1 MSLNRKALVQQQNP
15 KVTGY
20 DPDSFL
26 TVGNGNFAFTVDCT
40 GLQTILHDRE
50 GKTPLCTMANW
61 GLHCYPGKE
70 TAHYEL
76 LRLKQYQA
84 GTRTVGYMSDSSG
97 QEALFNDLRVNP
109 HRFNLARIG
118 LCSADGITRDDLS
131 DAVQELDLYSATI
144 RSSFTFKGELVQ
156 VTTCCDPEVDQ
167 INVQVKSPRLK
178 DRKLALLIA
187 FPYASHLISG
197 SDYTKDDAHQSRVE
211 SISEKACT
219 VIHTLD
225 ATTYALSLGSE
236 EAFAVEHPEKHS
248 YVIYPEGDV
257 LTLCIRFSEGEQHV
271 QIRGYD
277 ASVRANAERWESFW
291 EDGACIDFSQ
301 SSDSRAKELQRRM
314 MLSRYLLAIQCSGN
328 TPPPET
334 GLTCNSWYGKFHL
347 EMHLLHAAHF
357 CMFGQGSLFERSLSY
372 YLSILSSATK
382 RAEQQGYRGARWPK
396 MTDPSGNDS
405 PSSIGTLLIWQ
416 QPHPIFYASLL
427 AKTNPHSD
435 FLKAWKP
442 IIDATLTFMADYVR
456 WDEGR
461 KAYVLGPPVIPVQ
474 ENHDPETTL
483 NPSFELSYFH
493 WAFSEGIR
501 LYREM
506 GGEPDPKWIQVK
518 EHLSPLPVGDG
529 RYLAQENC
537 SDTYGTYAFDHPSQL
552 FNLSLFGM
560 QGIDP
565 AIMEASL
572 EGVLKHWKLE
582 ELWGWDFPLMAMCA
596 ARLGRRELALDLL
609 LADSPKNT
617 YTPNGHNAQLP
628 KADLPLYLPGNGSLL
643 LALALMAG
651 GWEGSVGPAPGFPE
665 EGWVVQSEGLKRF
678 W

>member
-1 MSLNRKALVQQQNP
+1 MPLNRKALVQQENP
-15 KVTGY
+15 MIPGY

-26 TVGNGNFAFTVDCT
+26 SVGNGNFAFTVDCT
-40 GLQTILHDRE
+40 GLQTILHERE

-70 TAHYEL
+70 TAHYEQ

-84 GTRTVGYMSDSSG
+84 GARTVGYMSENTG

-118 LCSADGITRDDLS
+118 LFSADGITSDDIS
-131 DAVQELDLYSATI
+131 DVEQKLDLYSATI
-144 RSSFTFKGELVQ
+144 RSSFTFKGEPVQ

-167 INVQVKSPRLK
+167 INVQIQSPLCK
-178 DRKLALLIA
+178 DRQLALLLA

-197 SDYTKDDAHQSRVE
+197 SDYTKDEVHQSRLAYVT
-211 SISEKACT
+211 SKSCT
-219 VIHTLD
+219 LIHTMD
-225 ATTYALSLGSE
+225 ATAYTLSLGSE
-236 EAFAVEHPEKHS
+236 DAFTVEHQDKHR
-248 YVIYPEGDV
+248 YVVTPEGDV
-257 LTLCIRFSEGEQHV
+257 LTLCIRFGEGSMQLQPRPYEV
-271 QIRGYD
+271 
-277 ASVRANAERWESFW
+277 SFCANAERWASFW
-291 EDGACIDFSQ
+291 EDGACIDLSQ
-301 SSDSRAKELQRRM
+301 SSDGRAKELQRRM

-357 CMFGQGSLFERSLSY
+357 CLFGQGSLFERSLSY
-372 YLSILSSATK
+372 YLSILHSATR
-382 RAEQQGYRGARWPK
+382 RAEEQGYRGARWPK

-427 AKTNPHSD
+427 AKTNPDSEH
-435 FLKAWKP
+435 LQAWKP
-442 IIDATLTFMADYVR
+442 IIEATLFFMADYVL

-461 KAYVLGPPVIPVQ
+461 KVYVLGPPVIPVQ
-474 ENHDPETTL
+474 ENHDPETTV

-493 WAFSEGIR
+493 WAFTEGIR
-501 LYREM
+501 LFTEL
-506 GGEPDPKWIQVK
+506 GGIPDPKWELVRD
-518 EHLSPLPVGDG
+518 HLSPLPVGDG

-537 SDTYGTYAFDHPSQL
+537 PDTYGTYAFDHPSQL

-560 QGIDP
+560 QGIDQ

-572 EGVLKHWKLE
+572 EGVLTHWKLE

-596 ARLGRRELALDLL
+596 ARLGKRDLAIDLL
-609 LADSPKNT
+609 LSDSKKNT
-617 YTPNGHNAQLP
+617 YTPNGHNTQLP

-651 GWEGSVGPAPGFPE
+651 GWEGSVGSAPGFPE